1 MENVFQQNVPKTAV
15 GLGSVGR
22 RAGWG
27 GWGGGACSPT
37 LPSSL
42 PVRREGDLSEWE
54 EADVLVT
61 LVTPQGC
68 LSNAASFTEQLPKLT
83 QARTKPSRLRE
94 LTALDAGLPYGS

>member
-1 MENVFQQNVPKTAV
+1 MENAFQQNVPRTAV

-27 GWGGGACSPT
+27 GWGGGACSPA

-42 PVRREGDLSEWE
+42 PVREGDLSEWE

-61 LVTPQGC
+61 LFTPQGC
-68 LSNAASFTEQLPKLT
+68 LSNAASFTEPS
-83 QARTKPSRLRE
+83 PSSSRLE
-94 LTALDAGLPYGS
+94 GSPHASES

>member
-1 MENVFQQNVPKTAV
+1 MENVFQQNVPRTAV

-27 GWGGGACSPT
+27 GWGGGACSPA

-54 EADVLVT
+54 EAVVLVT

-68 LSNAASFTEQLPKLT
+68 LSNATSFTEPSLSSPKLERNPHT
-83 QARTKPSRLRE
+83 SE
-94 LTALDAGLPYGS
+94 S